1 MAARR
6 GSGGNGSVSPS
17 ASRARRGQAYQ
28 HDPPIL
34 RAQATLQSFDS
45 GTYTAT
51 ITLTRSPD
59 TTIASVPVSRAIGS
73 ALMVAGAVLAVVFF
87 DHFNSSDAMIVG
99 VY

>member
-1 MAARR
+1 MAGRR
-6 GSGGNGSVSPS
+6 GSSGSGSVSPS
-17 ASRARRGQAYQ
+17 AARVRRGQAYE

-59 TTIASVPVSRAIGS
+59 TTIASVPVSRAIDA
-73 ALMVAGAVLAVVFF
+73 ALLTAGKALAVMFF
-87 DHFNSSDAMIVG
+87 DHFNSSDAMVVG